1 MKQIIKDVLEDMSSS
16 QVNLGSSAAR
26 KMVSTL
32 ISTALESK
40 GCYTEYDDSEIEE
53 QNARATWVCSICGEN
68 TFDVEYDYLGS
79 GTNHLG
85 CELKSQEEID
95 EYVEDIDEQAYAQGR
110 GSSKDR
116 RKGDRREKNYSQ
128 KKHEDKV
135 FGGDTGIDADFII
148 PAGEEVDGMYFDDEV
163 KEWEEAVGYVEP
175 DNDTDTELRD
185 KVFEEQKQEF
195 YRNDD
200 NDDIPEGLKRAKEL
214 AQEGLKE
221 GLQKQAYM
229 EMTSDGL
236 PEGGDAQAVL
246 ESHKLADEIVDN
258 QKGKWIYES
267 PDGGKTVFRR
277 PFSDYDPK
285 NKEEIDWETK
295 EPTGRKFTEYNNGN
309 WKSET
314 PYYDA
319 AHNINNEEGHEE

>member
-1 MKQIIKDVLEDMSSS
+1 MKQIIKDVLDDMSNS

-68 TFDVEYDYLGS
+68 TADVEYDYLGS

-85 CELKSQEEID
+85 CELKSQEDID
-95 EYVEDIDEQAYAQGR
+95 EYIEDIDEQAYAQGR
-110 GSSKDR
+110 ESSKTVQTLDD
-116 RKGDRREKNYSQ
+116 GGGITYREKNWLQ
-128 KKHEDKV
+128 KKHENKV
-135 FGGDTGIDADFII
+135 FGGDTGTDADF
-148 PAGEEVDGMYFDDEV
+148 GHDLGGNYE
-163 KEWEEAVGYVEP
+163 
-175 DNDTDTELRD
+175 
-185 KVFEEQKQEF
+185 
-195 YRNDD
+195 
-200 NDDIPEGLKRAKEL
+200 IPEGLKRAKEL
-214 AQEGLKE
+214 AQEAIKE

-246 ESHKLADEIVDN
+246 ESHKLAEEIVEA
-258 QKGKWIYES
+258 QEGKWIYES

-309 WKSET
+309 WRSK
-314 PYYDA
+314 D
-319 AHNINNEEGHEE
+319 EG